1 MPSKSLLFTAAASL
15 TTGILIGSGMT
26 TLLSQSS
33 NDDGKVTAVVAT
45 PTASGAAKNG
55 KAYETIVTK
64 AVDDNLLHV
73 RAHTWA
79 AQFAMVSVCARS
91 KIAEPKPC
99 HYEADFTN
107 AAGATLN
114 APKRGETVYLRNM
127 SPTTG
132 AVAAHSVTVDIP
144 NIRPRQDKVS
154 GPIDAKVMKIID
166 GDTAQIIAET
176 LPGFFVITDVR
187 VGEIDTPEKK
197 GRAKCESEAALAEKA
212 TAATK
217 ALIDGKNVK
226 LLDVQFEKYGGRMLG
241 DIQTLDGVSTA
252 QNLIDK
258 NLAKTYDGGK
268 KQSWCKL

>member
-15 TTGILIGSGMT
+15 TTGILIGSGV
-26 TLLSQSS
+26 TLLLQSD
-33 NDDGKVTAVVAT
+33 NDDGKATAVVAT

-55 KAYETIVTK
+55 KAYETVVTK

-73 RAHTWA
+73 RAHTWV
-79 AQFAMVSVCARS
+79 AQFAMVSVCARG

-107 AAGATLN
+107 AAGAALN

-127 SPTTG
+127 APTTG
-132 AVAAHSVTVDIP
+132 VVAPHTVTLDIP

-154 GPIDAKVMKIID
+154 GPIDAQVMKIVD

-176 LPGFFVITDVR
+176 LPGFFVMTDVR

-197 GRAKCESEAALAEKA
+197 GRAKCPSEAALAEKA

-217 ALIDGKNVK
+217 TLIDGKSVK
-226 LLDVQFEKYGGRMLG
+226 LLDVQFEKYGGRVLG
-241 DIQTLDGVSTA
+241 DIQTIDGVSAA

-268 KQSWCKL
+268 KESWCKL